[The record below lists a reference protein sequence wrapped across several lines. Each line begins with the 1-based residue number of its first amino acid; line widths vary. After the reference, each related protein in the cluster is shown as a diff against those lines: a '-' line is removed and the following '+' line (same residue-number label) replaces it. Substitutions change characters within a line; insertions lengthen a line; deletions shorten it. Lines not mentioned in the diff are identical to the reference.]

1 VRTAYEIC
9 RWHHERYDGRGYP
22 DGLRG
27 EEIPISAQIVALADV
42 YDALTSPRVYKPA
55 FSHEEAMGMI
65 LRGESGTF
73 NPLLLTCLK
82 ENADNIK
89 RELAYNVPGEN
100 GPLRTRRL
108 IDEVLQHEE
117 LSAPQRTLRLLE
129 REQSKYHFF
138 ADMSHEILFEYTCTP
153 SMLTLSEWGAEH
165 LGVEETVME
174 PLKDMRILRLISKED
189 LAALSE
195 ALHTATQ
202 ERPIVQTECQLV
214 INGEPRWHRIICRI
228 TWGEEPPQYIGAI
241 GKAVDIHEEHLRMS
255 QLHHKASHDS
265 LTGLWNHDYAREY
278 IVRQLQNAPEHKY
291 AILLVDLDNFK
302 EANDQHG
309 HIFGD
314 GVLRHTAEKLRGSV
328 RSGDIVARIGGDEFL
343 IFLEYS
349 SDIRGT
355 AERIFRALSGP
366 YAEFEIRV
374 SMGVALSEQN
384 GSDYDTL
391 LHCADRALYAAK
403 RSGRGDYC
411 FYNASMQDVFS
422 SLFPAVSE
430 RPEEHPDSGGKD
442 Q

>member
-1 VRTAYEIC
+1 
-9 RWHHERYDGRGYP
+9 
-22 DGLRG
+22 
-27 EEIPISAQIVALADV
+27 
-42 YDALTSPRVYKPA
+42 
-55 FSHEEAMGMI
+55 
-65 LRGESGTF
+65 
-73 NPLLLTCLK
+73 
-82 ENADNIK
+82 
-89 RELAYNVPGEN
+89 
-100 GPLRTRRL
+100 
-108 IDEVLQHEE
+108 
-117 LSAPQRTLRLLE
+117 
-129 REQSKYHFF
+129 
-138 ADMSHEILFEYTCTP
+138 
-153 SMLTLSEWGAEH
+153 
-165 LGVEETVME
+165 ME